1 MSFLVENLNQILL
14 KLQAASFFSLPLEPE
29 PLPFFRFRRDG
40 PKKQSGRS
48 LSCYNTIK
56 RCAFLVIR
64 EFNVRRAFVFFVC
77 RLEKRRFSTNYSK
90 RKKYFL
96 LLLSFCSKK
105 LPFGT
110 CMWAMFC
117 VSFHLSRLV
126 FAGATRNILV
136 LSEKPYQ
143 DLLVCIKF
151 SASRSGQQDIGKLG
165 YLGTEIKIHLY
176 TLSGA
181 Q

>member
-1 MSFLVENLNQILL
+1 M
-14 KLQAASFFSLPLEPE
+14 
-29 PLPFFRFRRDG
+29 
-40 PKKQSGRS
+40 
-48 LSCYNTIK
+48 SCYKTIK
-56 RCAFLVIR
+56 RCAFLVMR
-64 EFNVRRAFVFFVC
+64 EFNVRRAFIFFVF
-77 RLEKRRFSTNYSK
+77 RLTKRRFSTNYSK
-90 RKKYFL
+90 RKNTSFFL
-96 LLLSFCSKK
+96 ESKK

-136 LSEKPYQ
+136 PSEKPYQ

-165 YLGTEIKIHLY
+165 YLGTEIKIY
-176 TLSGA
+176 IVRSPVIGSYDIRVTKE
-181 Q
+181 